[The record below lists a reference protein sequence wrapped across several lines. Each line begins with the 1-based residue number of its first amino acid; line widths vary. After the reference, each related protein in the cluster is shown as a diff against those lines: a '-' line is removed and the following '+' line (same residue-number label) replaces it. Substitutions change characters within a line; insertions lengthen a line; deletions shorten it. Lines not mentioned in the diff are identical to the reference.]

1 MQVNIQ
7 QSYRNGEILPMVPGT
22 QMGKDDKAEADEK
35 LSSEE
40 AGNITEESIC
50 VLETRLK
57 I

>member
-1 MQVNIQ
+1 
-7 QSYRNGEILPMVPGT
+7 
-22 QMGKDDKAEADEK
+22 MGKDDKAEADEK

-57 I
+57 KYKVTDRFSYRSNR